1 MLVELRDK
9 SQITIPK
16 EIITEVGLSI
26 GDKLDIYA
34 RDGFI
39 YLVPVVVYPKK
50 YLTKLKEE
58 IKEAKE
64 IWKNSRFPAK
74 FSQCQI
80 QNTLSKSKVIKF
92 LIGNFASVFL
102 THSFPSK
109 EISG

>member
-64 IWKNSRFPAK
+64 
-74 FSQCQI
+74 
-80 QNTLSKSKVIKF
+80 KVAAGELHVF
-92 LIGNFASVFL
+92 DNVDALIADL
-102 THSFPSK
+102 EK
-109 EISG
+109 